1 MGYYAYSASAEFF
14 IKIEDVQAAL
24 DALNKISSIGAN
36 FSDFEEAMADYN
48 FIVEADAEG
57 NYDSICF
64 PDEKWRDAD
73 VLLEA
78 IAPYVKNGSFIEM
91 IGEDGMMWRWLF
103 RDGSCVEQYV
113 KEIIYEGI

>member
-14 IKIEDVQAAL
+14 IKNEDVQAAL
-24 DALNKISSIGAN
+24 DAINKISSVGAN

-64 PDEKWRDAD
+64 PEEKWRDAD

-78 IAPYVKNGSFIEM
+78 IAPYQGWFVYRNDLGGRNDVEM
-91 IGEDGMMWRWLF
+91 ALPGWIL
-103 RDGSCVEQYV
+103 C
-113 KEIIYEGI
+113 